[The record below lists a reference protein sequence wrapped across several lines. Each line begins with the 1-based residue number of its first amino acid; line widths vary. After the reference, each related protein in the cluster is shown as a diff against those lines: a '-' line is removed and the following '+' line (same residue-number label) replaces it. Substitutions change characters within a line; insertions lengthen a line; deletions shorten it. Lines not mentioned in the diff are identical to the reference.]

1 MSIPKI
7 QGDRK
12 RMLPPP
18 PVTVSEEDD
27 CEEDDWQEDEDDF
40 WRNPL
45 SFLSCGGS
53 PEPKKQRDQR
63 LVTNLTDQVDMGGE
77 LVIDQSSSSFYN
89 QEEDPFEDAPW
100 LATTPL
106 SLLTGL
112 IGAEHDGPPEEVM
125 IAIMVR

>member
-63 LVTNLTDQVDMGGE
+63 L
-77 LVIDQSSSSFYN
+77 
-89 QEEDPFEDAPW
+89 EDAPW

-125 IAIMVR
+125 HQLTDSDNGEVMSQDCV